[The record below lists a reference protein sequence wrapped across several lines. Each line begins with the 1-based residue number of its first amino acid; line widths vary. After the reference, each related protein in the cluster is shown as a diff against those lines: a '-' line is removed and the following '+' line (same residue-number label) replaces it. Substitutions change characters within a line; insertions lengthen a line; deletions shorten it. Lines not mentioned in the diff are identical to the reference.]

1 MMIEVRDV
9 RKEFKTPVV
18 KEGRFSGLRTL
29 FSREYKTKEA
39 VRGISFQVEPGEF
52 LGYIG
57 PNGAGKST
65 TIKMLSGIL
74 HPTSG
79 EVLIR
84 GLSPHRERRRVVK
97 NLGVVFG
104 QRTQLWWDL
113 PVKDSYDILAKM
125 YGVDEVNKRRRL
137 DQFAELLDLRTFW
150 ETPVRKLS
158 LGQRMRADLAA
169 AMLHDPEL
177 LFLDEPTIG
186 LDVNAKRSIRE
197 FLTLLN
203 KDFGK
208 TVLLTTHDMD
218 DIEQLCS
225 RVMVI
230 NNGGLTYDGTIQ
242 SLRDTIGLP
251 SLITV
256 TYRGAFQI
264 PEVYGAA
271 EEEVS
276 TTSAAIAV
284 ATTTSATTSAACA
297 GERETNLRRLPI
309 RVVGITGNMV
319 TVEANRRE
327 INTLDVMKEL
337 GSWGEL
343 DDIDMKDPDFEDII
357 HKVY

>member
-1 MMIEVRDV
+1 MIEVRNI

-18 KEGRFSGLRTL
+18 KEGRFSGVRTL

-39 VRGISFQVEPGEF
+39 VRGISFQVEKGEF

-74 HPTSG
+74 HPTTG
-79 EVLIR
+79 EVLIG
-84 GLSPHRERRRVVK
+84 GLNPHKERRQVVK

-104 QRTQLWWDL
+104 QRSQLWWDL

-125 YGVDEVNKRRRL
+125 YEVDEADKKRRIH
-137 DQFAELLDLRTFW
+137 QFSELLELQKFW

-230 NNGGLTYDGTIQ
+230 NNGELTYDGTIP

-251 SLITV
+251 TLFTV
-256 TYRGAFQI
+256 TFRGRFQVPDRYG
-264 PEVYGAA
+264 PESRVECKSGSGGAVTA
-271 EEEVS
+271 EQ
-276 TTSAAIAV
+276 TAIRIVHV
-284 ATTTSATTSAACA
+284 A
-297 GERETNLRRLPI
+297 
-309 RVVGITGNMV
+309 GNTV

-327 INTLDVMKEL
+327 INTLEVMKEL

-343 DDIDMKDPDFEDII
+343 DDIEMKDPDFEDII

>member
-1 MMIEVRDV
+1 MIEVRDI

-29 FSREYKTKEA
+29 FTREYKTKEA
-39 VRGISFQVEPGEF
+39 VRGISFQVEQGEF

-79 EVLIR
+79 EVLIS
-84 GLSPHRERRRVVK
+84 GMNPHKERRHVVK

-104 QRTQLWWDL
+104 QRSQLWWDL

-125 YGVDEVNKRRRL
+125 YEVSETDKKRRL
-137 DQFAELLDLRTFW
+137 HQFSELLELHTFW

-169 AMLHDPEL
+169 AMLHDPDL

-230 NNGGLTYDGTIQ
+230 NNGELTYDGTIQ

-251 SLITV
+251 TMITV
-256 TYRGAFQI
+256 TYRGAFQV
-264 PEVYGAA
+264 PDQYGMESQAKWSPSLSGTVTA
-271 EEEVS
+271 ERAQTSIRIVNVTGS
-276 TTSAAIAV
+276 T
-284 ATTTSATTSAACA
+284 
-297 GERETNLRRLPI
+297 
-309 RVVGITGNMV
+309 V

-327 INTLDVMKEL
+327 INTLEVMKEL

-343 DDIDMKDPDFEDII
+343 DDIDMKDPDFEDVI